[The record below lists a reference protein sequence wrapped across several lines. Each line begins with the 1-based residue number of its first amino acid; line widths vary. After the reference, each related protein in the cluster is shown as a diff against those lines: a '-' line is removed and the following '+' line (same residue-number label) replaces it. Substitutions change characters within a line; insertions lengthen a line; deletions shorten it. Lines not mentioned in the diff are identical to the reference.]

1 MLQRVI
7 DEQMA
12 NHSDELEIVRRTLI
26 SITTVMHGYYLQEME
41 QESEAK
47 SEEERDHPEMTE
59 SVGYTAYLMTTANIR
74 YHTCRISS
82 TLLQRATLRRSLRI
96 QDGS

>member
-1 MLQRVI
+1 MFQGVI

-41 QESEAK
+41 EE
-47 SEEERDHPEMTE
+47 SEEERDHPEMTD
-59 SVGYTAYLMTTANIR
+59 SVGYTTYLMTTANIR

-82 TLLQRATLRRSLRI
+82 TLLQRGTSRRSLRI